1 VERSGRNSSQRKR
14 LPCLSISGP
23 TQVSRRTCAI
33 WPLGSRLKTLRRNFR
48 TWSYCFRSVRGS
60 ISSISRRY
68 RPVCPLNVGLY
79 VKPTILSEVRTGMRI
94 AQEEIFGPV
103 LCLIPYDTVEEAVTI
118 ANDTVYGLGAHVQG
132 KDMDVVRDV
141 ASQIRSGQVH
151 LNYPAWDPHAPFGG
165 FKQSGNGREYGIEGM
180 LEYLEV
186 KSILGYF

>member
-1 VERSGRNSSQRKR
+1 
-14 LPCLSISGP
+14 
-23 TQVSRRTCAI
+23 
-33 WPLGSRLKTLRRNFR
+33 
-48 TWSYCFRSVRGS
+48 
-60 ISSISRRY
+60 
-68 RPVCPLNVGLY
+68 
-79 VKPTILSEVRTGMRI
+79 MRI

-132 KDMDVVRDV
+132 NDMNIVKDV